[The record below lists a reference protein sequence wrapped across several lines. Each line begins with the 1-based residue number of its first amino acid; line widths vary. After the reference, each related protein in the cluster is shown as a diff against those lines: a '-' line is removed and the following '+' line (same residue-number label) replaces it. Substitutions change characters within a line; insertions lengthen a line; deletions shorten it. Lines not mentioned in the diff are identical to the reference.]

1 MDTFLWSFTASLPLI
16 IACQVGALYASGL
29 YSRAWST
36 FGFDDFWPVARGVAL
51 GSMLTVVVITAIYKN
66 TPEYVLFS
74 VGVWL
79 IEAVLLTGAIVLT
92 RLSFR
97 ILDRVAVHSG
107 PSKQQVLIYGAGARG
122 QLLAREML
130 ANPTWLRRPVAFI
143 DDDASKHGWHLHGV
157 PVRASVEELT
167 DILASLRVD
176 EVLLSSPSINGT
188 HEARVREICLG
199 RNIPVRRL
207 HLDIE

>member
-1 MDTFLWSFTASLPLI
+1 
-16 IACQVGALYASGL
+16 
-29 YSRAWST
+29 
-36 FGFDDFWPVARGVAL
+36 
-51 GSMLTVVVITAIYKN
+51 MLTVLVITGTYKN

-74 VGVWL
+74 RGVWL

-107 PSKQQVLIYGAGARG
+107 PAKQHVLIYGAGARG

-130 ANPTWLRRPVAFI
+130 ANPAWFRRPVAFI
-143 DDDASKHGWHLHGV
+143 DDDSSKHGWHLLGV
-157 PVRASVEELT
+157 PVRASVDELT
-167 DILASLRVD
+167 DVLKTLRVD
-176 EVLLSSPSINGT
+176 EVLLSSPRINGT
-188 HEARVREICLG
+188 HEARVREICGG

-207 HLDIE
+207 HLDIQ